1 MKKIIPLLII
11 TPILDLY
18 ILIKASRAMGFW
30 TTVALIILTAIA
42 GYYLAKSE
50 GKLVISKI
58 NRELSQGNMPGDDL
72 LTGLCILIGGFF
84 LLLPGIITDIIGITM
99 ILPGTREVFKQYA
112 KRKLED
118 RIRKG
123 YTNIIIRW

>member
-18 ILIKASRAMGFW
+18 ILIKASQAMGFW

-84 LLLPGIITDIIGITM
+84 LLLPGIVTDIIGITM
-99 ILPGTREVFKQYA
+99 ILPGTREIFKQYA
-112 KRKLED
+112 RRKLEN

-123 YTNIIIRW
+123 YTNILIRW